1 MTLDKLKE
9 LRLENGLTQAVMAE
23 ELNISKQYY
32 SQIER
37 GERRLTYEMAVKI
50 ANIFKKTPDQ
60 IFLHTEATERR
71 QDIQLNT
78 N

>member
-1 MTLDKLKE
+1 MTLEKLKA

-50 ANIFKKTPDQ
+50 SNVLEKTPDQ
-60 IFLHTEATERR
+60 IFLHTKTTERR
-71 QDIQLNT
+71 HDVQPST

>member
-50 ANIFKKTPDQ
+50 ANILKKTPDQ
-60 IFLHTEATERR
+60 IFLRTEATERR